1 MASVGNGPKGRK
13 MANNKLDDEIQKQ
26 ILKSL
31 REFYPIKVDEI
42 VLITAV
48 QKNVKDAS
56 IELITKCI
64 GLLKEKGWIEESV
77 VKAPFGKTETVRLK
91 ITSSGIEYLQ
101 SLEEEEIKIE
111 AIPAEKI
118 ETRLVETYDRIKSDM
133 EGMRQGLENSQRSLE
148 SEMSE
153 MRKRIADHDQVI
165 RTYFVRVIETFGVF
179 VGIFAVVVV
188 IIGGVSDVL
197 ALENPSQ
204 ELIAL
209 VMVGVPITVV
219 LAILAMLWGIKRLIL
234 TAPR

>member
-1 MASVGNGPKGRK
+1 MGNE
-13 MANNKLDDEIQKQ
+13 KLDADIQKQ
-26 ILKSL
+26 ILRSL

-64 GLLKEKGWIEESV
+64 GILKEKGWVEESV
-77 VKAPFGKTETVRLK
+77 VKAPFGKTETIRLK
-91 ITSSGIEYLQ
+91 ITSTGIEYLQ
-101 SLEEEEIKIE
+101 SLEEKEIKIE

-133 EGMRQGLENSQRSLE
+133 EGMRQGLETSQKTLE
-148 SEMSE
+148 LEMTE

-188 IIGGVSDVL
+188 VMLNFGQNIPGSEDWSTDV
-197 ALENPSQ
+197 ARSV
-204 ELIAL
+204 LI
-209 VMVGVPITVV
+209 MFGVPIVV
-219 LAILAMLWGIKRLIL
+219 TIAILAMLWGIRKLVL
-234 TAPR
+234 TAPK

>member
-1 MASVGNGPKGRK
+1 
-13 MANNKLDDEIQKQ
+13 
-26 ILKSL
+26 
-31 REFYPIKVDEI
+31 
-42 VLITAV
+42 
-48 QKNVKDAS
+48 
-56 IELITKCI
+56 
-64 GLLKEKGWIEESV
+64 LLKEKGWIEESV

>member
-1 MASVGNGPKGRK
+1 MGND
-13 MANNKLDDEIQKQ
+13 KLDTDIQKQ
-26 ILKSL
+26 ILRSL

-64 GLLKEKGWIEESV
+64 GVLKEKGWVEESV
-77 VKAPFGKTETVRLK
+77 VKAPFGKTETIRLK
-91 ITSSGIEYLQ
+91 ITSTGIEFLQ
-101 SLEEEEIKIE
+101 SLEEKEIKIE

-133 EGMRQGLENSQRSLE
+133 EEMKQGLETSQKTLE
-148 SEMSE
+148 LEMTE

-188 IIGGVSDVL
+188 IIGDISSTLVG
-197 ALENPSQ
+197 AGP
-204 ELIAL
+204 ELVAII
-209 VMVGVPITVV
+209 MIGVPITVV
-219 LAILAMLWGIKRLIL
+219 LAILAMLWGIKRLVL
-234 TAPR
+234 TAPK

>member
-1 MASVGNGPKGRK
+1 MGNE
-13 MANNKLDDEIQKQ
+13 KLDAEIQKQ

-56 IELITKCI
+56 IDLITKCI
-64 GLLKEKGWIEESV
+64 GILKENGWVEESV
-77 VKAPFGKTETVRLK
+77 VKAPFGKTETIRLK
-91 ITSSGIEYLQ
+91 ITSTGIEYLQ
-101 SLEEEEIKIE
+101 SLEEKEIKIE

-133 EGMRQGLENSQRSLE
+133 EGMRQGLETSQKTLE
-148 SEMSE
+148 LEMTE

-188 IIGGVSDVL
+188 VMLNFGQNIPGSEDWSSDTARSVL
-197 ALENPSQ
+197 
-204 ELIAL
+204 I
-209 VMVGVPITVV
+209 MFGVPIVV
-219 LAILAMLWGIKRLIL
+219 TIAILAMLWGIRKLVL
-234 TAPR
+234 TAPK

>member
-1 MASVGNGPKGRK
+1 MGNE
-13 MANNKLDDEIQKQ
+13 KLDADIQKQ
-26 ILKSL
+26 ILRSL

-64 GLLKEKGWIEESV
+64 GILKEKGWVEESV
-77 VKAPFGKTETVRLK
+77 VKAPFGKTETIRLK
-91 ITSSGIEYLQ
+91 ITSTGIEYLQ
-101 SLEEEEIKIE
+101 SLEEKEIKIE

-133 EGMRQGLENSQRSLE
+133 EGMRQGLETSQKTLE
-148 SEMSE
+148 LEMTE

-188 IIGGVSDVL
+188 VMLNFGQNIPGSEDWSTDIARSVL
-197 ALENPSQ
+197 
-204 ELIAL
+204 I
-209 VMVGVPITVV
+209 MFGVPIVV
-219 LAILAMLWGIKRLIL
+219 TIAILAMLWGIRKLVL
-234 TAPR
+234 TAPK

>member
-1 MASVGNGPKGRK
+1 MGNE
-13 MANNKLDDEIQKQ
+13 KLDADIQKQ
-26 ILKSL
+26 ILRSL

-64 GLLKEKGWIEESV
+64 GILKEKGWVEESV
-77 VKAPFGKTETVRLK
+77 VKAPFGKTETIRLK
-91 ITSSGIEYLQ
+91 ITSTGIEYLQ
-101 SLEEEEIKIE
+101 SLEEKEIKIE

-133 EGMRQGLENSQRSLE
+133 EGMRQGLETSQKTLE
-148 SEMSE
+148 LEMTE

-188 IIGGVSDVL
+188 VMLNFGQNIPGSEDWSSDTARSVL
-197 ALENPSQ
+197 
-204 ELIAL
+204 I
-209 VMVGVPITVV
+209 MFGVPIVV
-219 LAILAMLWGIKRLIL
+219 TIAILAMLWGIRKLVL
-234 TAPR
+234 TAPK

>member
-1 MASVGNGPKGRK
+1 MGND
-13 MANNKLDDEIQKQ
+13 KLDAEIQRQ

-48 QKNVKDAS
+48 QKSVKEAS

-64 GLLKEKGWIEESV
+64 GILKEKAWIEESV

-91 ITSSGIEYLQ
+91 ITSTGIEYLQ
-101 SLEEEEIKIE
+101 SLEEKEIKIE

-133 EGMRQGLENSQRSLE
+133 EEMRQGLENSQRSLE
-148 SEMSE
+148 LEMSE
-153 MRKRIADHDQVI
+153 MRKKIADHDQVI
-165 RTYFVRVIETFGVF
+165 KTYFVRVIETFGVF

-188 IIGGVSDVL
+188 VMLNFGQNIPGSDEWSTDV
-197 ALENPSQ
+197 ARSI
-204 ELIAL
+204 LI
-209 VMVGVPITVV
+209 MFGVPIVV
-219 LAILAMLWGIKRLIL
+219 TIAILAMLWGIRKLVL
-234 TAPR
+234 TAPK